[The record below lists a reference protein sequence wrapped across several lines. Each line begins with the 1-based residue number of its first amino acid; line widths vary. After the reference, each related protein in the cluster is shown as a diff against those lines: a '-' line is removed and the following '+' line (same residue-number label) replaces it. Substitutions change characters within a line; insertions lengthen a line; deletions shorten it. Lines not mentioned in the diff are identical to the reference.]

1 MNSTDSITWKIKAIE
16 SETPTV
22 YSFYL
27 EPQGELPD
35 FIAGQYLT
43 IKIPNLGPAEGKAYS
58 ISSAPYEPLVR
69 ISVKRMG
76 LFSNGIISHKVDDTI
91 TTSLPYGFFYPEPTD
106 TADLIF
112 AVGGIGIAPCLSIIK
127 QLIHSKD
134 KRNIKLFYTN
144 QTEAEI
150 AFKSELDNLATL
162 NSNFEVFYYLTRE
175 DGANQNYHYGRFAPA
190 EIISQIDNLENS
202 EIFLCGSM
210 NFTKDLWSGL
220 RDAGIPQ
227 HQIYTEGFF

>member
-1 MNSTDSITWKIKAIE
+1 MNTNDSITWQIKDIKL
-16 SETPTV
+16 ETPTV

-27 EPQGELPD
+27 ESISPRPN

-43 IKIPNLGPAEGKAYS
+43 LNIPNLGPAEGKAYS
-58 ISSAPYEPLVR
+58 ISSAPYESSVR
-69 ISVKRMG
+69 ISVKKMG
-76 LFSNGIISHKVDDTI
+76 VFSSGIINHKIDDTF

-112 AVGGIGIAPCLSIIK
+112 VVGGIGIAPCLSIIK
-127 QLIHSKD
+127 QLLHDGD

-144 QTEAEI
+144 QTEAEV
-150 AFKSELDNLATL
+150 AFKDELDTL
-162 NSNFEVFYYLTRE
+162 VTQNSTIQVFYYLTRE
-175 DGANQNYHYGRFAPA
+175 MGTSKDYQYRHFSPQ
-190 EIISQIDNLENS
+190 EIVSRLDNSATS

-210 NFTKDLWSGL
+210 NFTKELWHGL
-220 RDAGIPQ
+220 RDVGIPQ